1 MNQSNIQESI
11 KKYEQIT
18 GETFYQSP
26 DLSLKVL
33 GDSFML
39 WKLAIRDGVPYFYID
54 QTYAKSFSVFVPFIR
69 EVCQVAEIKLIV
81 TSTQRPTKIYER
93 KWKMIHL
100 PELDYE
106 YEGRKYHVLKGD
118 IQNLK

>member
-1 MNQSNIQESI
+1 MNLNSLSETIA
-11 KKYEQIT
+11 KYERIT
-18 GETFYQSP
+18 HETFYQSP

-33 GDSFML
+33 GDCFML

-54 QTYAKSFSVFVPFIR
+54 QTYAKSFSVFVPFIK
-69 EVCQVAEIKLIV
+69 EVCQVAEIETIV
-81 TSTQRPTKIYER
+81 TATTRKPTAHVK

-106 YEGRKYHVLKGD
+106 YEGRHYHVLKGD
-118 IQNLK
+118 IKNLK